1 MIVLAD
7 EGQPFQ
13 IARAEAGE
21 GLTGLELEIDLVA
34 DETAQLVNLV
44 TVIGGDPDTAV
55 DRAPHRHRFR
65 RSRDGVEQAADG
77 ERCRPHLARTAAN
90 RDSTVHGATPLQ
102 PAV

>member
-13 IARAEAGE
+13 ITRTETSE
-21 GLTGLELEIDLVA
+21 GLTSLEFEIDLVA
-34 DETAQLVNLV
+34 DEAAQLVNLV

-55 DRAPHRHRFR
+55 DQAPYRHRFR
-65 RSRDGVEQAADG
+65 RCRDGVEQAADG
-77 ERCRPHLARTAAN
+77 ERCRPDLARTAAN

-102 PAV
+102 